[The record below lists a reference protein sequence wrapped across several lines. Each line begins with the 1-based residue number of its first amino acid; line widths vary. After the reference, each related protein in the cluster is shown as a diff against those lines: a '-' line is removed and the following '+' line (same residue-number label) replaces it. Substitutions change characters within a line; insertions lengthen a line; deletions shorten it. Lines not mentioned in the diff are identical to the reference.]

1 MRITALEEYGIR
13 CMVLMARHGHESSLT
28 LTEFAEHERLSIPY
42 AAKLLAL
49 LKKSGLV
56 KSVRGRNGGY
66 ILARIPEK
74 IFLNEIFDSLGD
86 RVFSLDH
93 CDRYTGN
100 DDFCVHTDDCS
111 VRHIWMSFDGFISN
125 MLSRITLAEVA
136 SGEVD
141 LLNTMNKMVDR
152 INSDRET
159 KPENSKFNS
168 TNKHQ

>member
-1 MRITALEEYGIR
+1 MKITALEEYGLR
-13 CMVLMARHGHESSLT
+13 CMVLLARHGHESSLT

-56 KSVRGRNGGY
+56 KSMRGRNGGY
-66 ILARIPEK
+66 VLARIPEK
-74 IFLNEIFDSLGD
+74 ILLNEIFDSLGD
-86 RVFSLDH
+86 RVFSPDH

-100 DDFCVHTDDCS
+100 EEFCVHTGDCS

-141 LLNTMNKMVDR
+141 LLNTMNKIVGR
-152 INSDRET
+152 INSGQET
-159 KPENSKFNS
+159 KRGNNKFNS
-168 TNKHQ
+168 TNERQ

>member
-1 MRITALEEYGIR
+1 MKITALEEYGFR
-13 CMVLMARHGHESSLT
+13 CMILLAKHGPANSLT

-49 LKKSGLV
+49 LKKSRLV

-66 ILARIPEK
+66 ALARNPEE
-74 IFLNEIFDSLGD
+74 ILLSEIFDSLGD
-86 RVFSLDH
+86 RVYSPDH

-100 DDFCVHTDDCS
+100 EEFCVHTDDCS
-111 VRHIWMSFDGFISN
+111 VRHIWMSFDGFLSN

-141 LLNTMNKMVDR
+141 LLHTMSEIVGRIDSGQDSKLENKR
-152 INSDRET
+152 
-159 KPENSKFNS
+159 FNS
-168 TNKHQ
+168 TNERQ